1 MEEKKILQEEE
12 KEICP
17 HIPLL
22 SHCFYIFQASGTQ
35 RWLFKYMNYLT
46 VLTQHHAY
54 MFVCPRELMLH
65 TAFAQEKSMTHM
77 ST

>member
-1 MEEKKILQEEE
+1 MEETKILQEE
-12 KEICP
+12 KKYAP
-17 HIPLL
+17 YSSSFSLL
-22 SHCFYIFQASGTQ
+22 LHFQASGTQ

-65 TAFAQEKSMTHM
+65 TAFAQEKSMTRM